1 MRVDDMRQR
10 AEERRR
16 YLDGFAHHLLV
27 CAGLGCQG
35 NEEIVAALN
44 RAVNDVIAD
53 PQFVEKAQAIGME
66 PRGGTPEQLAKF
78 IQVEADRWLPVLQSL
93 NLPKQGR

>member
-1 MRVDDMRQR
+1 M
-10 AEERRR
+10 
-16 YLDGFAHHLLV
+16 
-27 CAGLGCQG
+27 
-35 NEEIVAALN
+35 
-44 RAVNDVIAD
+44 NDVIAD